1 MSGNRD
7 SSRAAARCR
16 RCGAAPVDRTR
27 STPALIEALLAL
39 GGESTRENCADC
51 AGGVEFMAWA
61 LLAGGALLALLLA
74 MSALAR

>member
-16 RCGAAPVDRTR
+16 RCGAAPVEKAH
-27 STPALIEALLAL
+27 STSVLIETLLAL

-51 AGGVEFMAWA
+51 AGGVEFMAWM
-61 LLAGGALLALLLA
+61 LLAGGAVVAIVLA
-74 MSALAR
+74 MMAL